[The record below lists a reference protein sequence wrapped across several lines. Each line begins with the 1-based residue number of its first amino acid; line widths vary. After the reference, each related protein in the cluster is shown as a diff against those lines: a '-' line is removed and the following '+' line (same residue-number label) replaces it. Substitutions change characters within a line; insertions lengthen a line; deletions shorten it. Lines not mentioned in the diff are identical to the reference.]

1 MLYRLLLALALAAG
15 VSSAAQ
21 AQTVQVV
28 PSCSATGVNTAVG
41 PGGVLV
47 RDQSGN
53 LCTSAVG
60 SSGQAVAPSAA
71 SGSAI
76 APTVTRG
83 ASVMTAKASAG
94 NLYGFS
100 LTQGA
105 TAGFFAFIDAAAA
118 PASGAAIAPIECVA
132 VPASGYV
139 ARRQDIADRYTAGIQ
154 IVSTSSCTTYTA
166 VTPVQMSASV
176 Q

>member
-1 MLYRLLLALALAAG
+1 MIRHLLLALALVAG

-21 AQTVQVV
+21 AQQARVV
-28 PSCSATGVNTAVG
+28 ATWGQQNLRLNDGTGLFV
-41 PGGVLV
+41 
-47 RDQSGN
+47 DQSGN
-53 LCTSAVG
+53 QCTSPGG
-60 SSGQAVAPSAA
+60 SGAAVAPSGA
-71 SGSAI
+71 STSAI

-83 ASVMTAKASAG
+83 ATVMTAKASAG

-100 LTQGA
+100 LTQGT

-118 PASGAAIAPIECVA
+118 PAGGAAIAPIECIA

-139 ARRQDIADRYTAGIQ
+139 ARRQDIADRYANGIQ
-154 IVSTSSCTTYTA
+154 IVSTTSCTTYTA
-166 VTPVQMSASV
+166 NTPVQMSASV